1 MSEAATLTA
10 DQIAA
15 LPYRRCVGVVLANS
29 AGRVFAGQRIDN
41 PGPAWQM
48 PQGGIDAGE
57 KPRQAALRELHEET
71 GVLPEAVRIEA
82 RTKGWLSY
90 DLPAE
95 LVPRI
100 WKGRYRGQEQRWF
113 LMRFL
118 GDDALVNIET
128 EHPEFSRW
136 AWMSP
141 DELIGQIVPF
151 KRDIYRAVFAEFSDK
166 LR

>member
-1 MSEAATLTA
+1 MSAVALTP

-15 LPYRRCVGVVLANS
+15 LPYRRCVGVVLANA

-57 KPRQAALRELHEET
+57 RPRQAALRELREET
-71 GVLPEAVRIEA
+71 GIPAEAVEIVD
-82 RTKGWLSY
+82 RTSGWLSY
-90 DLPAE
+90 DLPVE
-95 LVPRI
+95 LVPRL

-113 LMRFL
+113 LMRFA
-118 GDDALVNIET
+118 GDDSLVNIAT

-136 AWMSP
+136 AWMAP
-141 DELIGQIVPF
+141 DELIGKIVPF
-151 KRDIYRAVFAEFSDK
+151 KRDIYRTVFSAFAGH
-166 LR
+166 LG

>member
-1 MSEAATLTA
+1 MSIALTA

-15 LPYRRCVGVVLANS
+15 LPYRRCVGVVLVNP

-48 PQGGIDAGE
+48 PQGGIDDGE
-57 KPRQAALRELHEET
+57 KPRQAALRELREET
-71 GVLPEAVRIEA
+71 GILPEAVEILD
-82 RTKGWLSY
+82 RTQGWLSY
-90 DLPAE
+90 DLPVD

-118 GDDALVNIET
+118 GDDSLVNIAT
-128 EHPEFSRW
+128 DHAEFSRW

-141 DELIGQIVPF
+141 DELIDHIVPF
-151 KRDIYRAVFAEFSDK
+151 KQHIYRSVFAAFGE
-166 LR
+166 RMR